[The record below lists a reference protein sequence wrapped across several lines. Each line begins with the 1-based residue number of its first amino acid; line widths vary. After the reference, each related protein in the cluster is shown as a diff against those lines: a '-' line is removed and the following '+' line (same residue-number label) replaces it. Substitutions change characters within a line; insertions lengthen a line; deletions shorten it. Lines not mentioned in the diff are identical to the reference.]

1 MYLSKSFVR
10 FCSLLLIAAIF
21 NSCVVYSPFLARKDP
36 PPSFEGRVLRL
47 IWEGKT
53 GSKLYMTGTSIKDA
67 VLSGTVTSIE
77 KFPHKKNKQL
87 INVYIDPSVAKP
99 ASSASTFSLP
109 LSGIRKIEV
118 YDLDLGKTIVGTFFL
133 IGGVGV
139 LLSGI
144 ALLLVA
150 IFKES
155 CPFVYVWNGHEF
167 EFRGEIYSGA
177 IFPSLERHDYMALPG
192 LHASEN
198 EYRIKLTNQVQEI
211 QYTNLA
217 ELCVVDHPRNT
228 EVLADKHGMYHT
240 VEHAQSPLSASSEHN
255 PDLLGLITAKDS
267 LRYSGD
273 EGADLAQSHDA
284 LYVDFARPANTDTAK
299 LILKAKNS
307 FWLDYTLGQ
316 FFNLFGNR
324 YDQWYDKQNRS
335 PRALEPNWPLQQGIP
350 LSVYLK
356 ENGAWKYV
364 DYFEVIGPMAD
375 RDVIMPLDISAHK
388 EDKIELKLECGALFW
403 EIDYV
408 ALDYTADREIRQ
420 QTIAPS
426 KAVDEKGRNVRKQL
440 SRDDKSY
447 YVMPAVGNQAILC
460 YPAPPAREDMNRT
473 VYLHSKGHYKI
484 ITNPR
489 GNPDVAYLESF
500 RQAGRFGQFSREIFQ
515 DLKEKIAR

>member
-228 EVLADKHGMYHT
+228 EVL
-240 VEHAQSPLSASSEHN
+240 
-255 PDLLGLITAKDS
+255 
-267 LRYSGD
+267 
-273 EGADLAQSHDA
+273 
-284 LYVDFARPANTDTAK
+284 
-299 LILKAKNS
+299 
-307 FWLDYTLGQ
+307 
-316 FFNLFGNR
+316 
-324 YDQWYDKQNRS
+324 
-335 PRALEPNWPLQQGIP
+335 
-350 LSVYLK
+350 
-356 ENGAWKYV
+356 
-364 DYFEVIGPMAD
+364 
-375 RDVIMPLDISAHK
+375 
-388 EDKIELKLECGALFW
+388 
-403 EIDYV
+403 
-408 ALDYTADREIRQ
+408 
-420 QTIAPS
+420 
-426 KAVDEKGRNVRKQL
+426 
-440 SRDDKSY
+440 
-447 YVMPAVGNQAILC
+447 
-460 YPAPPAREDMNRT
+460 
-473 VYLHSKGHYKI
+473 
-484 ITNPR
+484 
-489 GNPDVAYLESF
+489 
-500 RQAGRFGQFSREIFQ
+500 
-515 DLKEKIAR
+515 